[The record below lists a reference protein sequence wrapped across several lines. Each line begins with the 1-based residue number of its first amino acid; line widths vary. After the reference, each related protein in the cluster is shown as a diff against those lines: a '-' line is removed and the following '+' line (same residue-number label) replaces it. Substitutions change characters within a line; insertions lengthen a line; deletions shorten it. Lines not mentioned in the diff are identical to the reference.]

1 MTTSLS
7 KQDFLNTFKYFSDQ
21 PHQIAAVEA
30 LYDALPADLKQDE
43 SEWVELYRNKKQEEP
58 KGDHHLE
65 VEYYSQRDNYRD
77 ANRTCFSSSLRGHS
91 EEFFEVCFSG

>member
-58 KGDHHLE
+58 KSDHHLE
-65 VEYYSQRDNYRD
+65 VEYYSQRDNYR
-77 ANRTCFSSSLRGHS
+77 
-91 EEFFEVCFSG
+91 